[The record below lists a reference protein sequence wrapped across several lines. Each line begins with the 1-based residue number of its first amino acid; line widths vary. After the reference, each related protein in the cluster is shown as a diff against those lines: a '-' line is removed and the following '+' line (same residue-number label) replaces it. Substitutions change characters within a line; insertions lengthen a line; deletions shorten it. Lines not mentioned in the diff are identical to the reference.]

1 MEPKDTVILRCDGWC
16 MLKCKR
22 VTDEPLEQN
31 FNAPFALLPALEDGY
46 FSDITIQSANNKEV
60 CNCVLTIICISLL

>member
-1 MEPKDTVILRCDGWC
+1 

-22 VTDEPLEQN
+22 ISDGPLEQN

-46 FSDITIQSANNKEV
+46 FSDVTIRSSNNKEV
-60 CNCVLTIICISLL
+60 CEHKYLSNLYLRLEKFAFNLISLK